1 MLGISWTEFLVIL
14 LVAVCIVPAKYW
26 PDVAK
31 FLARAFKY
39 IRNIVWKIT
48 DFSENL
54 QQRIDLEKTIDDLI
68 ENENDINATFFR
80 IASQNIMDCGCV
92 CVGFRFWLGDIR
104 FC

>member
-14 LVAVCIVPAKYW
+14 LVAICVVPAKYW

-31 FLARAFKY
+31 FFARVFKY

-54 QQRIDLEKTIDDLI
+54 QQRIDLEKPIDDLL
-68 ENENDINATFFR
+68 ENATNDVFGEPIKKTTKKKR
-80 IASQNIMDCGCV
+80 T
-92 CVGFRFWLGDIR
+92 RKK
-104 FC
+104 